1 MGNTVSAM
9 PTSQPISS
17 RNPRIC
23 PKPWRKNPFS
33 HSHSY
38 RMGENPRAPHSKRTK
53 PARPNAAGHA
63 QRGLPGVERSTIR
76 IFLSLKFPSAPHWA
90 LKHAAG
96 VTRLQLFPA
105 LRHPRHGY
113 CATLLCCAPC
123 RCGLLAAGRRNR
135 STAQFPILNSRT
147 SELASRAVD
156 KRLINSQC

>member
-76 IFLSLKFPSAPHWA
+76 FFLICEISQCAPLGTQA
-90 LKHAAG
+90 NCRGYPAATVSG
-96 VTRLQLFPA
+96 AAPPAPRL
-105 LRHPRHGY
+105 LRHPFVLRP
-113 CATLLCCAPC
+113 LPL
-123 RCGLLAAGRRNR
+123 RAAGCGAAE
-135 STAQFPILNSRT
+135 SQHCPIP
-147 SELASRAVD
+147 
-156 KRLINSQC
+156 NSQFSDFGVGITRSR

>member
-38 RMGENPRAPHSKRTK
+38 RMGENPRAPHNKSTK
-53 PARPNAAGHA
+53 PTRPNAAGHA
-63 QRGLPGVERSTIR
+63 QLGLPGAEGAPFAF
-76 IFLSLKFPSAPHWA
+76 FLSLKFPSAPHWA

-96 VTRLQLFPA
+96 VTRLQLFSA
-105 LRHPRHGY
+105 LRHPRHGH
-113 CATLLCCAPC
+113 CATTCAAPPAGC
-123 RCGLLAAGRRNR
+123 WLRGGGIAAL
-135 STAQFPILNSRT
+135 P
-147 SELASRAVD
+147 
-156 KRLINSQC
+156 NSQFSILGLRSWHHAQ

>member
-9 PTSQPISS
+9 PTSQPINS

-76 IFLSLKFPSAPHWA
+76 FFLIFEISQCAPLGTQA
-90 LKHAAG
+90 NCRGYPAATVSG
-96 VTRLQLFPA
+96 AAPPA
-105 LRHPRHGY
+105 PLLLRHH
-113 CATLLCCAPC
+113 LCCAPF
-123 RCGLLAAGRRNR
+123 CGLLAAGRRNR

>member
-113 CATLLCCAPC
+113 CATLLCCAPSAGC
-123 RCGLLAAGRRNR
+123 WLRGGGIAAL
-135 STAQFPILNSRT
+135 P
-147 SELASRAVD
+147 
-156 KRLINSQC
+156 NSQFSILGLRSWHHAQ